1 MGSPS
6 ISMGSP
12 LHLPHEG
19 ECSATT
25 CSRILQQFIGFL
37 LSRIWF
43 SDGSDQ
49 SDQSDIQSSDQSDQS
64 D

>member
-1 MGSPS
+1 
-6 ISMGSP
+6 MGSP

-25 CSRILQQFIGFL
+25 CSRILQRLIGFL

-43 SDGSDQ
+43 SDWSDQ
-49 SDQSDIQSSDQSDQS
+49 SDSSDIQSSDQSDQS
-64 D
+64 DQSENQS